1 MSNTANNPAWLE
13 WMTNLMGDAS
23 QAGLSREGTS
33 QYGLSEESPLREGV
47 SRQTHAATLPP
58 DLFYC
63 LLDEL
68 PLHLI
73 PRRAF
78 KSLQLQ
84 PLQPNDQQPL
94 YLNPDCILCADG
106 RLPEELESKKE
117 LFSGFALQGTMA
129 WVRNPTTGN
138 LLPFW
143 LGPQLEGVVRSL
155 GLNASVSASASDG
168 VLGNVPKKAR
178 RLLATAGILV
188 PENQMTQRQRERT
201 ESIAKASAWFR
212 EKGYAPLGDLI
223 HPFHIAALRRYYR
236 HLIRTGA
243 IRLGDGQSPRRYV
256 AHNEPVARFF
266 HQDIAA
272 TLSAVAGESLKPSY
286 VYLASYLSGAEL
298 KKHTD
303 RAQCE
308 FSVTLCL
315 DFSPEPGL
323 ETPWPICL
331 DAPTGKVTA
340 YQALGDGL
348 AYRGTRLPHY
358 RSRLSEGQTST
369 SIFFHYVATDFSGPL
384 E

>member
-1 MSNTANNPAWLE
+1 MNNTANNPAWLE
-13 WMTNLMGDAS
+13 WMTTLMGEVSHRGSS
-23 QAGLSREGTS
+23 QEGPSHEGLSREGA
-33 QYGLSEESPLREGV
+33 
-47 SRQTHAATLPP
+47 SRHTHAATFSP

-73 PRRAF
+73 PRHAF

-84 PLQPNDQQPL
+84 PLQQNNQPAL

-106 RLPEELESKKE
+106 RLPEELESRREE
-117 LFSGFALQGTMA
+117 LSRFALQGTMA
-129 WVRNPTTGN
+129 WVRNPATGN

-143 LGPQLEGVVRSL
+143 LGPQLESMARSL
-155 GLNASVSASASDG
+155 RLNEAVPASASKSA
-168 VLGNVPKKAR
+168 PKAH
-178 RLLATAGILV
+178 RLLSGAGILL
-188 PENQMTQRQRERT
+188 PENQITQRQQQRAER
-201 ESIAKASAWFR
+201 IAKASALFC

-236 HLIRTGA
+236 YQIRSGA

-286 VYLASYLSGAEL
+286 VYMASYLSGAEL

-315 DFSPEPGL
+315 DFSPEPAL

-331 DAPTGKVTA
+331 DTPTGKVTA
-340 YQALGDGL
+340 YQSLGDGL

-358 RSRLSEGQTST
+358 RSMLSEGQTST
-369 SIFFHYVATDFSGPL
+369 SIFFHYVAADFSGPL

>member
-1 MSNTANNPAWLE
+1 MTNTTNNPAWLE
-13 WMTNLMGDAS
+13 WMTTLMGEVS
-23 QAGLSREGTS
+23 QAELSHKGTSEEGLSREG
-33 QYGLSEESPLREGV
+33 V
-47 SRQTHAATLPP
+47 SRRTYAATLPP

-68 PLHLI
+68 PLHLV
-73 PRRAF
+73 PRSAF
-78 KSLQLQ
+78 KALHLQQKHLQ
-84 PLQPNDQQPL
+84 QKDDQQPL
-94 YLNPDCILCADG
+94 YLNPDCIFCSGG
-106 RLPEELESKKE
+106 RLPEELAARKE

-129 WVRNPTTGN
+129 WVRNPATRN

-143 LGPQLEGVVRSL
+143 LGPQLEAVTRSL
-155 GLNASVSASASDG
+155 RPKEAVSPSLSDG
-168 VLGNVPKKAR
+168 VLGNVPRKAR
-178 RLLATAGILV
+178 HLLAAADILLS
-188 PENQMTQRQRERT
+188 ENQITQRQQGRAEG
-201 ESIAKASAWFR
+201 IAKASTLFR

-236 HLIRTGA
+236 YMIRTGA

-266 HQDIAA
+266 HHDIAA

-286 VYLASYLSGAEL
+286 VYMASYLSGAEL

-308 FSVTLCL
+308 FSVTLCV
-315 DFSPEPGL
+315 DFSPEPAL
-323 ETPWPICL
+323 ETPWPIRL
-331 DAPTGKVTA
+331 DAPTGTVTA

-358 RSRLSEGQTST
+358 RSKLSEGQTST
-369 SIFFHYVATDFSGPL
+369 SIFFHYVAADFSGSL